1 MVEENLTIRRLREAF
16 SSSLLDVT
24 AFRGEVTALVKRED
38 IVRVCRFLRDD
49 PDLQYDFLSDLTG
62 VDRLGLGEGPRF
74 EVVYHLY
81 SIPHRWRVRLKVRVA
96 EGEAVPSVTSVWE
109 TANWHEREV
118 YDMLG
123 IPFEGHPDLR
133 RIILPEDFEG
143 HPLRKDF
150 PVQAAPPWWEELAAS
165 RPRLLTG
172 RHPGVVESPHG

>member
-1 MVEENLTIRRLREAF
+1 MVEENLTIRKLREVF

-24 AFRGEVTALVKRED
+24 AFRSEVTALVKRED
-38 IVRVCRFLRDD
+38 IVRICRFLHDD

-96 EGEAVPSVTSVWE
+96 EDAAVPSVTSVWE

-118 YDMLG
+118 YDMFG

-150 PVQAAPPWWEELAAS
+150 PVQAAPPWWED
-165 RPRLLTG
+165 RPLRG
-172 RHPGVVESPHG
+172 HPGVVELPHG